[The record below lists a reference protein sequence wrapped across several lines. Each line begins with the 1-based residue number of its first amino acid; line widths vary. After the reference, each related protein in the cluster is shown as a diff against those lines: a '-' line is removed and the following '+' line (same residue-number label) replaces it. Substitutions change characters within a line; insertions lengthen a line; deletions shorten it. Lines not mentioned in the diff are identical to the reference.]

1 MVASV
6 SFSSRLR
13 PLLFL
18 TSSVFGS
25 LSLPPLLSCGLC
37 FFVPAC
43 AGARSGR
50 ARGRGR
56 VRAPGVAPRAVHREQ
71 RRQMMM
77 MIVYWYTQEDAGPA
91 AGGPHARLTPRPA
104 PGLLVALREQGALV
118 QAEQGLRHPCDL
130 TPRAHGARGA
140 GLRRCSAPTRGGRV
154 AWYDL
159 RQWSTSGL
167 KDTFFVFCFFSH
179 GLN

>member
-71 RRQMMM
+71 RRQ
-77 MIVYWYTQEDAGPA
+77 TQEDAGPA

-118 QAEQGLRHPCDL
+118 QAEQGLRHPGDL

-140 GLRRCSAPTRGGRV
+140 GLRRCSAADAWV

-159 RQWSTSGL
+159 RQWSTSGFR
-167 KDTFFVFCFFSH
+167 THFSFFVFFWP